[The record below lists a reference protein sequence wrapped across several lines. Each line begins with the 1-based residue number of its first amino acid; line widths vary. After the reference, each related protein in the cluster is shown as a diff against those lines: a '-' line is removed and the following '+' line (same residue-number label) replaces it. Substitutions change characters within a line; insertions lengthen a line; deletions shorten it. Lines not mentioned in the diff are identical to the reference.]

1 MRTSSV
7 LALNPQ
13 GFHRMVYHEWGN
25 ADNDRV
31 LVCVHGLARNSRDFD
46 DLALALSRD
55 YRVICPDITGRG
67 QSDWLPEGVAYDI
80 PQYLGDITALL
91 ARLDVNK
98 VDWVGTSMGG
108 IIGMCLA
115 ALPNSPIRSLVL
127 NDIGSFIPQ
136 QALQRISQYLGDH
149 RFANP
154 DQVEQYMRRTYTA
167 YAGLSDQQWRHLAQ
181 HGHRQLADDELALH
195 YDPRLA
201 QATQAAQDQDIDLQP
216 IWQQVTCPQLLIW
229 GDQSDVL
236 NAETVAQMQQYKPE
250 LDLYRIKGMVHAP
263 SLMESEQ
270 IDAVVRWLRDH
281 RNR

>member
-1 MRTSSV
+1 
-7 LALNPQ
+7 
-13 GFHRMVYHEWGN
+13 MVYHEWGN

-67 QSDWLPEGVAYDI
+67 KSDWLPEGVAYDI

-91 ARLDVNK
+91 ARLDVDK

-149 RFANP
+149 RFVNC

-167 YAGLSDQQWRHLAQ
+167 YAGLTDQQWNHLAQ
-181 HGHRQLADDELALH
+181 HGHRHLADDELALH

-201 QATQAAQDQDIDLQP
+201 QATADVQHQDIDLQP
-216 IWQQVTCPQLLIW
+216 VWQQVTCPQLLIW

-236 NAETVAQMQQYKPE
+236 NEETVDQMQQHKPE
-250 LDLYRIKGMVHAP
+250 LDLYRIKGMGHAP
-263 SLMESEQ
+263 SLMEPEQ

-281 RNR
+281 RSR